1 MKKILYT
8 LLLVGSIINANEYYA
23 KVEPI
28 NTYNVKSSV
37 SGKVIYVNESQESK
51 SIISETIVKID
62 AKVNKIDLKQSKLK
76 LKNLSEIVKLEKST
90 LKSFNR
96 VSSKSRF
103 DKDNQKIKIL
113 NIQSSMSDLK
123 TKIATLEDTISKKI
137 LTQKKSY
144 IYDIAVELGDYVN
157 PGTLLYTA
165 MNLSSGKL
173 SIYIP
178 ISEASTIKSKTI
190 YLDGVKTDFVISK
203 LYNVTDTKHISSY
216 KCEITIASPKQFS
229 KLVKV
234 EFK

>member
-1 MKKILYT
+1 MRKILYT
-8 LLLVGSIINANEYYA
+8 LLLVSSILKANEYYA

-37 SGKVIYVNESQESK
+37 SGKIIYVNESQESK
-51 SIISETIVKID
+51 SVIKETIVKID
-62 AKVNKIDLKQSKLK
+62 DAVNQIDLKQSKLK
-76 LKNLSEIVKLEKST
+76 LKNLEEILKLEKST

-113 NIQSSMSDLK
+113 NIQSNISDLK
-123 TKIATLEDTISKKI
+123 TKIATLQDTIQKKTLI
-137 LTQKKSY
+137 QKKSY
-144 IYDIAVELGDYVN
+144 IYDIVVEIGDYVN

-165 MNLSSGKL
+165 MNLSSGKV

-190 YLDGVKTDFVISK
+190 YLDGVKTDLKISK
-203 LYNVTDTKHISSY
+203 LYDVTDTKHISSY
-216 KCEITIASPKQFS
+216 KCEITIPSPKQFS